1 MTSKRITDHFGVLE
15 YLKSLN
21 ARDQK
26 SFINGA
32 SIELLKTISEICLN
46 LIKGTIDISKDNIN
60 KLRKYKKQ
68 ILTLSEKKHSAK
80 KRRKVCSQKGG
91 FLPTLIGLTL
101 PGIITAIISATR
113 KK

>member
-1 MTSKRITDHFGVLE
+1 MASKRVTDHFGVLE

-21 ARDQK
+21 NKDQK
-26 SFINGA
+26 SFIQGA
-32 SIELLKTISEICLN
+32 SPELLKTISEICLN
-46 LIKGTIDISKDNIN
+46 LIKGSIEISKEDIN

-68 ILTLSEKKHSAK
+68 ILTLSEKKHSIKTRK
-80 KRRKVCSQKGG
+80 KLCSQRGG